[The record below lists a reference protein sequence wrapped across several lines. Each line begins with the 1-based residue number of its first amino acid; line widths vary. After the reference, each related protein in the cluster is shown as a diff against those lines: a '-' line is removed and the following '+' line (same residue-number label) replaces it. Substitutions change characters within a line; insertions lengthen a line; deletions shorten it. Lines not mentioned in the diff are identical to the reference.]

1 MDYSS
6 ISDIFSAPHKF
17 EQTSEGFLASERI
30 SINKYNKKSNIIEII
45 EIIGG
50 FCFILLFVVTG
61 FFLLIIFWWL
71 LLLIIIG
78 MFLFNT
84 KFKNNIFAQFN
95 LFWGELIL
103 STYPLDL
110 GGNYHLKFR
119 RRLRRNKK
127 IEKPG
132 NLTFKIACLEIT
144 KREIGASQQRT
155 EVKHNILWES
165 QPEVYSVP
173 NDVNM
178 FSLHTNLQIPN
189 HLPPSFEGKNNY
201 IRWVV
206 SIEQNLPNI
215 ADKVY
220 SQFIVVVD
228 PVVIA

>member
-6 ISDIFSAPHKF
+6 IASDISAPHKF
-17 EQTSEGFLASERI
+17 EQTSEGFLASETI
-30 SINKYNKKSNIIEII
+30 IINRHNKKPSTI
-45 EIIGG
+45 EIIGS
-50 FCFILLFVVTG
+50 FCFLLLVFVPS
-61 FFLLIIFWWL
+61 FILLIIFWWL
-71 LLLIIIG
+71 LLLIFIG

-84 KFKNNIFAQFN
+84 KFKNNIFARFN

-110 GGNYHLKFR
+110 GGKYYLTFR

-132 NLTFKIACLEIT
+132 NLTLKIACLEIT
-144 KREIGASQQRT
+144 HSKIVFTDNPRT